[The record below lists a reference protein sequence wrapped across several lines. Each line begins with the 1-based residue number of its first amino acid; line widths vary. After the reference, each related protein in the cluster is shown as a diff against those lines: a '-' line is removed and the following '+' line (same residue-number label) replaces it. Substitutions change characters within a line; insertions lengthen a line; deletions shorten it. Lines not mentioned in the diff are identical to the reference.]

1 MKTITDRLNKITQ
14 SLPKNIKLIAVSKKQ
29 PLEFINEAY
38 KQGQKDFG
46 ENRALELKEK
56 ASQLPKDIKWHMI
69 GHLQTKKVKQIIPYV
84 SLIHSVD
91 SLKLLNEINKRSEQV
106 NKVTNCLL
114 QVYIAEE
121 KTKFGFNINEID
133 EIIEYSLDLDN
144 IKIIGLMGMA
154 TFTNNKE
161 KIEKEFSIINKKF
174 NKIKN
179 NNINTLSIGMSNDYE
194 IAINNGSTIVR
205 IGSAI
210 FGKIK
215 NEKSN

>member
-1 MKTITDRLNKITQ
+1 MKTITDRLNKITH

-210 FGKIK
+210 FGKRK
-215 NEKSN
+215 NEKNN